1 MVDQNHPN
9 GLINTFLLIS
19 LLISCNNNTNNQV
32 VLEPI
37 SSTKQYEEPPPPL
50 PPDSTYPTLNQWL
63 NKIKS
68 TNPSDTSEKIIV
80 FRLAETRSQFYLT
93 LGYFSNR
100 SNDPHE
106 LVSKMKNMPIESQH
120 NIQLQEYQK
129 MSGNQLVDVLKND
142 IKKAISSTEFLNNN
156 SNIKKIILAGS
167 ENEFFELY
175 P

>member
-1 MVDQNHPN
+1 
-9 GLINTFLLIS
+9 
-19 LLISCNNNTNNQV
+19 
-32 VLEPI
+32 
-37 SSTKQYEEPPPPL
+37 
-50 PPDSTYPTLNQWL
+50 
-63 NKIKS
+63 
-68 TNPSDTSEKIIV
+68 
-80 FRLAETRSQFYLT
+80 
-93 LGYFSNR
+93 
-100 SNDPHE
+100 
-106 LVSKMKNMPIESQH
+106 MKNMPIESQH

>member
-9 GLINTFLLIS
+9 GLIITILLIS
-19 LLISCNNNTNNQV
+19 LLVSCNNNTNNQL

-37 SSTKQYEEPPPPL
+37 SSTNQYEEPPPPL

-63 NKIKS
+63 NNIKS

-80 FRLAETRSQFYLT
+80 FRLADTRSHFYLT

-100 SNDPHE
+100 SNDLFE
-106 LVSKMKNMPIESQH
+106 LVREMKNMPIASRP

-129 MSGNQLVDVLKND
+129 MSGIELVDLLKND
-142 IKKAISSTEFLNNN
+142 INKAISSNDFLNNN

-167 ENEFFELY
+167 ENDFFELY